1 MLTKRKMVQ
10 EKTSYTTFL
19 FRLTQ
24 TYILQLLQYVRIDII
39 NYKGEKD
46 EQNETSSGL
55 TACCCYDG
63 IGSIRM
69 REKDSDQEQR
79 LKIKIQSLHGHRR
92 RGYY

>member
-1 MLTKRKMVQ
+1 MVQ
-10 EKTSYTTFL
+10 EKTSYTIFL

-24 TYILQLLQYVRIDII
+24 TYILQLLQYVRIEII

-46 EQNETSSGL
+46 EQNEKSSGL

-63 IGSIRM
+63 TGSIRM